1 MLRAS
6 PVRFMMEPEKPYG
19 PVRNYASAGIEE
31 LFQTPDQQVDDAAHA
46 DEPEPEPIEFQMV
59 VDKSYHNH
67 EADIKRRTNYWGFD
81 IVRSFAYDAL
91 SPDVPLKGLA
101 TMPAENSQE
110 LLGRIT
116 QRNLEKVK
124 ARKSLRQMREG
135 V

>member
-6 PVRFMMEPEKPYG
+6 PVRFMMEPEKSYG

-31 LFQTPDQQVDDAAHA
+31 LFQIPDKQVDDVPDAK
-46 DEPEPEPIEFQMV
+46 EPESEPIEFQMV

-116 QRNLEKVK
+116 QKNLEKVK
-124 ARKSLRQMREG
+124 AKKSLRQMREG

>member
-31 LFQTPDQQVDDAAHA
+31 LFQTQEQQVDNVAKAE
-46 DEPEPEPIEFQMV
+46 EPESEPIEFQMV

-81 IVRSFAYDAL
+81 VVRSFAYDAL

-116 QRNLEKVK
+116 QKNLEKVK
-124 ARKSLRQMREG
+124 ARKSLRQIRDG
-135 V
+135 T

>member
-1 MLRAS
+1 
-6 PVRFMMEPEKPYG
+6 MEPEKPYG

-31 LFQTPDQQVDDAAHA
+31 LFQNSDQQSDGVVDA
-46 DEPEPEPIEFQMV
+46 DEAEPEPIEFQMV

-67 EADIKRRTNYWGFD
+67 EADIKRRINYWGFD
-81 IVRSFAYDAL
+81 IIRSFAYDAL

-116 QRNLEKVK
+116 QRNLEKIK

-135 V
+135 L

>member
-6 PVRFMMEPEKPYG
+6 PVRFLMEPEKPYG

-31 LFQTPDQQVDDAAHA
+31 LFQNSDQQSDGVVDA
-46 DEPEPEPIEFQMV
+46 DEAEPEPIEFQMV

-67 EADIKRRTNYWGFD
+67 EADIKRRINYWGFD
-81 IVRSFAYDAL
+81 IIRSFAYDAL

-116 QRNLEKVK
+116 QRNLEKIK

-135 V
+135 L